1 MRVVEL
7 SLALGVVEA
16 CWWGKQD
23 EPEERR
29 IQTPPVRP
37 KSVPRGNPKVTISKR
52 KGNLEIVFLFLI
64 LRVYFQR

>member
-16 CWWGKQD
+16 CWWGKEN

-29 IQTPPVRP
+29 IQKPPVRP
-37 KSVPRGNPKVTISKR
+37 KTVPRPNPKLSISKR
-52 KGNLEIVFLFLI
+52 KGNLQIFNDNSP
-64 LRVYFQR
+64 YS

>member
-16 CWWGKQD
+16 CWWGKQN

-29 IQTPPVRP
+29 IQKPPVRP
-37 KSVPRGNPKVTISKR
+37 KTVPRPNPKVAISKR
-52 KGNLEIVFLFLI
+52 KGNL
-64 LRVYFQR
+64 